1 MSYYITSSGILPED
15 ECLAHYGIKEQRWG
29 HRRYQNY
36 DGSYTEAGRIRY
48 GIGKKRELKS
58 NVDKRRTAEKL
69 IKYSNKATKAYQKSN
84 AKPGK
89 TSGMKSFKKAEGIT
103 DKQYEKAHALVSD
116 NKKFHD
122 AVNAYDLA
130 SDAYNKAIDDF
141 LSNKEQYAKVVDAQ
155 IEEDKKHGF
164 YGSTEDALREYYN
177 GGEGSQAILERYE
190 LNNDHMRV
198 LRTDEREKEKAF
210 RDTMKDLYD
219 EALGLYGDFPV
230 NRKDVLSKKQFT
242 LSEDLADREI
252 SKTLWDKREAADK
265 YEADEKQKSDFS
277 KLSKE
282 YASDK
287 KAQKPEYIDKV
298 KTSNGDTRYFYD
310 TSELKAYKD
319 GRSGASD
326 KDLDKALK
334 AMTRTAKT
342 GEENDRRESAWKRA
356 RDEDKWDIDFIE
368 EVQNSVAMEKGDIKT
383 LLTEYAYYLSDP
395 EKYSEN
401 REKYLKDY

>member
-1 MSYYITSSGILPED
+1 MSYYMTSNGILPED

-29 HRRYQNY
+29 YRRYQNY

-48 GIGKKRELKS
+48 GIGKKLELKS

-89 TSGMKSFKKAEGIT
+89 TSGMKSFKKAEEIT

-164 YGSTEDALREYYN
+164 YGSTEDELREYYN

-252 SKTLWDKREAADK
+252 SKTLWDKREAADA
-265 YEADEKQKSDFS
+265 YENN
-277 KLSKE
+277 
-282 YASDK
+282 K
-287 KAQKPEYIDKV
+287 KVEETKTAEKPEYIGKV
-298 KTSNGDTRYFYD
+298 KTSDGDTRYFYD
-310 TSELKAYKD
+310 KSELKAYKD

-334 AMTRTAKT
+334 AMKRTART
-342 GEENDRRESAWKRA
+342 GEEDDRREDAWERA
-356 RDEDKWDIDFIE
+356 RDEDKWDLDFLE
-368 EVQNSVAMEKGDIKT
+368 AVQNSVALEKGDTKT